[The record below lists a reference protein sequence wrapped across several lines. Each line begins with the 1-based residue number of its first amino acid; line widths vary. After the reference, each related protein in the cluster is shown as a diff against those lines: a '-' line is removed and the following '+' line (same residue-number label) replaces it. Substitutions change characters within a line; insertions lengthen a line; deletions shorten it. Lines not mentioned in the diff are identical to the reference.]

1 MDQAHAMSLNLA
13 LEEAV
18 TNIILYAYP
27 EGSGGQVDLNVV
39 IHGDRLDFTL
49 TDSGIPFDPTAANM
63 PDITLDA
70 TDRPVG
76 GLGIYLVRSIMDSV
90 TYERVDGKN
99 VLSMIKRL

>member
-1 MDQAHAMSLNLA
+1 M
-13 LEEAV
+13 
-18 TNIILYAYP
+18 
-27 EGSGGQVDLNVV
+27 DLNVV